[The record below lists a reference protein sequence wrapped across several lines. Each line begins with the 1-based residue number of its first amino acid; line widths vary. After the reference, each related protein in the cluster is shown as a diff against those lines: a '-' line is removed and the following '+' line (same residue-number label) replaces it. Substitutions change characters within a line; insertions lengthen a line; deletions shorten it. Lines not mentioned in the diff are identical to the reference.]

1 MSAIAKKEFRVYFLS
16 PIGYVFCG
24 VMLLLFGFFY
34 YAMVLNTQSTDYIP
48 YIYSSIFPMMIMFLL
63 PLVTM
68 RTFSEEIRTKSDQGL
83 LTAPVSVFGIVA
95 GKFLAAVEM
104 FAIGLAGTLV
114 PALIITFM
122 SQPDWAKIFCT
133 VVGCLLCGAALIA
146 VGNFISS
153 LTQSQLVA
161 GIATFGVLMFLF
173 LIGNIAGNVSNAA
186 LQNVLNWISF
196 DARFQ
201 PFTKGVFNLSSIVY
215 FVSVAA
221 VFLFLTARKLE
232 SRRWS

>member
-1 MSAIAKKEFRVYFLS
+1 MSAIAKKEFRGYFLS

-122 SQPDWAKIFCT
+122 SRPDWAKIFCT